1 MFGLTVGDALGAHVE
16 FRPNTYL
23 VANPVKDLVGGG
35 TWGLQRGQFT
45 DDTSMALCLANSLIA
60 CRDFVPYD
68 QLVRYKWWHRHGY
81 MSSTG
86 HCFDIGAATRQ
97 SIQEFEKRQRKFAHD
112 HDILLD
118 QIDSL
123 SDRDLLQAFDVHCS
137 KEGVAGNGALMRLAP
152 VPLFFYRHP
161 KVAVDYSGISGQI
174 THGDEKAYDACRY
187 YGALIVATV
196 QGEDKSKLTSNT
208 FYDEHQEWF
217 GDKTLYPEIMTIA
230 QGSYKKKGGYQ
241 DGIRGKGYIV
251 NALEA
256 ALWAFW
262 SDGDSFETGAL
273 NAVNLG
279 DDTDTTAAIYGQLAG
294 VYYGYNKLPKKWLES
309 IYAKEFIQCVS
320 SWIAFEGEQ
329 WFKNQGTPNTR
340 QLINSGHHHALT
352 LKSIIANIPSLES
365 HLNRKHSLVDDFTS
379 NTLVRK
385 AITPEGRI
393 GHCYDGWKDHV
404 LQSLS
409 VNPSINPDYL
419 YPPIKCE
426 IKSGDKRENRNLLR
440 LIDFPADL
448 RLSVLSNLV
457 EPTGIASVVNYPF
470 VIDEYTRI
478 FYYSYLVR
486 NQALLDVNSIQPQI
500 GTASATHVI
509 TAVDCGIDVV
519 VLLRLPPDDSGVI
532 DNSLREVC
540 EYMKHDTKPINNEH
554 ALNRILSTY
563 IYSNRSDLTGQSTLL
578 NVCQAIL
585 NIKNNPADQQPCN
598 YILHPINSFHS
609 DQNQQNIA
617 FFPIEPKITTM
628 IEDHWLRLS
637 SVSKL
642 WETFRKNITSDVWQS
657 DLKKQFD
664 EVHRRA
670 GNDLVIINDY
680 IERVKDIPMVQKQL
694 NVAKGIK
701 DTSV

>member
-1 MFGLTVGDALGAHVE
+1 
-16 FRPNTYL
+16 
-23 VANPVKDLVGGG
+23 
-35 TWGLQRGQFT
+35 
-45 DDTSMALCLANSLIA
+45 
-60 CRDFVPYD
+60 
-68 QLVRYKWWHRHGY
+68 

-123 SDRDLLQAFDVHCS
+123 SDRGLLQAFDVHCS

-187 YGALIVATV
+187 YGALIVAAV
-196 QGEDKSKLTSNT
+196 HGEDKSKLTSNT

-217 GDKTLYPEIMTIA
+217 GDKTLHPEIMTIA

-294 VYYGYNKLPKKWLES
+294 AYYGYNKLPKKWLES

-329 WFKNQGTPNTR
+329 WFKNQAAPDTR
-340 QLINSGHHHALT
+340 ELINATLCGLLI
-352 LKSIIANIPSLES
+352 LKSIISIIPSPES
-365 HLNRKHSLVDDFTS
+365 HLNRKRSLVDDFTL

-393 GHCYDGWKDHV
+393 GHCYDGWHDRV
-404 LQSLS
+404 LASKTLYFNIKKNEYS
-409 VNPSINPDYL
+409 

-426 IKSGDKRENRNLLR
+426 IKSGDKHENRNLLR

-519 VLLRLPPDDSGVI
+519 VLLRLPPDDAGVI

-540 EYMKHDTKPINNEH
+540 ECMKHDTKPVNNEH

-617 FFPIEPKITTM
+617 FFPIEPKIATM

-664 EVHRRA
+664 EVNQEPANR
-670 GNDLVIINDY
+670 
-680 IERVKDIPMVQKQL
+680 Q
-694 NVAKGIK
+694 
-701 DTSV
+701 